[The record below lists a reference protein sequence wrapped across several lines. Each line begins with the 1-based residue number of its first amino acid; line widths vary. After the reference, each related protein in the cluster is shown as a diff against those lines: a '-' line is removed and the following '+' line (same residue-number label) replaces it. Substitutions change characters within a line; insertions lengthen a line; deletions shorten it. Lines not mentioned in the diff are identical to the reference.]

1 MSNTTK
7 VYTSTR
13 KTKNKVLPVDEE
25 PQERISIKD
34 INDLD
39 ELHALKK
46 VALERIRTSKDKSY
60 KEYIN
65 ITIKI
70 KRLTD
75 KEFCDKTRERAR
87 ERMRNIYGSYKSQ
100 QATPVM

>member
-1 MSNTTK
+1 MSTTK
-7 VYTSTR
+7 VYKSTR
-13 KTKNKVLPVDEE
+13 QTKNKVLPVDDE

-39 ELHALKK
+39 ELYALKQ

-60 KEYIN
+60 NEYIN

-75 KEFCDKTRERAR
+75 KEFCNKTRERAR
-87 ERMRNIYGSYKSQ
+87 DRMRDIYSSHKSQ